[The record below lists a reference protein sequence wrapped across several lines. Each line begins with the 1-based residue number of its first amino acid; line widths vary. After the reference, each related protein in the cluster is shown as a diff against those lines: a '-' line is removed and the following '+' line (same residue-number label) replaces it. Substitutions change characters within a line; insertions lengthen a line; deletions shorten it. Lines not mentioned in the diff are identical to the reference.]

1 VIPVRI
7 TIHLAARLF
16 RVPLLRLDGHITLVD
31 DEPRQLRTTEG
42 IRATR
47 RDLPVGRLL
56 ALAEA
61 DLAAAGNGRAGGLS
75 AVP

>member
-1 VIPVRI
+1 VIPVRV
-7 TIHLAARLF
+7 TIHLVARLF

-31 DEPRQLRTTEG
+31 DEPRVRSTGTLR
-42 IRATR
+42 ASQP
-47 RDLPVGRLL
+47 DLPVGRLL

-61 DLAAAGNGRAGGLS
+61 DLAAAEDRRAGGLS

>member
-1 VIPVRI
+1 MRI
-7 TIHLAARLF
+7 TIHLVARLF

-31 DEPRQLRTTEG
+31 DEPRSLAPTDRT
-42 IRATR
+42 RAPR
-47 RDLPVGRLL
+47 PDLPVGRLL

-61 DLAAAGNGRAGGLS
+61 DLAAAEDRRAGLS

>member
-1 VIPVRI
+1 MIPVRI
-7 TIHLAARLF
+7 TIHLVARLF

-31 DEPRQLRTTEG
+31 DEPLSFAPTDRV
-42 IRATR
+42 RAPR
-47 RDLPVGRLL
+47 PDLPVGRLL

-61 DLAAAGNGRAGGLS
+61 DLAAAQDRRAGLS